1 MVTVIIGA
9 VIGAVIGVIVSYKR
23 FDCIEEISSYLLS
36 VVLGVLGA
44 LTGGFVGFLIALY
57 IPSKTETIIDTYY
70 LEALQDNN
78 NSETSSL
85 FLGSGYINGEMKYVF
100 YYETDGGYKMKQL
113 SYDNA
118 LIKYTNETP
127 KVETYR
133 EEQTDAF
140 INKFSVYMGSCG
152 CNNKNIIYVP
162 KGTIKNNYNLD
173 VQ

>member
-1 MVTVIIGA
+1 MTTIIILAIIGA
-9 VIGAVIGVIVSYKR
+9 IIGVIASY
-23 FDCIEEISSYLLS
+23 DGSDYLEEIFLYLSSAI
-36 VVLGVLGA
+36 LGA
-44 LTGGFVGFLIALY
+44 LIGGIFGFLIALA
-57 IPSKTETIIDTYY
+57 IPSKTETVIDTYY

-78 NSETSSL
+78 SVSGSF

-100 YYETDGGYKMKQL
+100 YYETDGGYKIKQL

-133 EEQTDAF
+133 EVQTDAF
-140 INKFSVYMGSCG
+140 INKFSVYMGGCG

-162 KGTIKNNYNLD
+162 KGTIKQNYNLD
-173 VQ
+173 AQ